1 MAEELISLA
10 MNPSAD
16 ARSELMQKL
25 ADILLLRADQNSVEE
40 LQLFDQV
47 IQRLLDDSPLD
58 DRVRL
63 AEKIGSFAGTPTG
76 LAVRL
81 AQDELQVARPVLEH
95 SPALGPQELAALAED
110 LGEDHLE
117 CMTRRGD
124 LPADVSDTLVRRGQ
138 VRVWRRLAGNRR
150 IRLSEGALASLA
162 KAAQDDAALREEMT
176 LRADLTPRIC
186 RSLIPFVG
194 KETQERL
201 KELAAG
207 KLTAEDLEGIARRR
221 KIRRKLGTLLDTSN
235 TGRLWRA
242 ITLGSA
248 LLDDVILLM
257 LEDDRLTNA
266 ADLIA
271 LACNTHKAHVRSA
284 VFSVEGDRLLHF
296 ARLAGLSVSSFA
308 HLVRARSKHMHIQSD
323 HAEALIERFA
333 SETPS
338 ELERK
343 RARSDFAAHR
353 PRRPPSET
361 PSS

>member
-1 MAEELISLA
+1 MAQELISLA
-10 MNPSAD
+10 MNASPD
-16 ARSELMQKL
+16 ARSELMQRL
-25 ADILLLRADQNSVEE
+25 ADIFLLRADQNSVEE
-40 LQLFDQV
+40 LLLFDQV
-47 IQRLLDDSPLD
+47 IQRLLDGSPLD
-58 DRVRL
+58 ERVRL
-63 AEKIGSFAGTPTG
+63 AEKIAPFAGTPSG

-81 AQDELQVARPVLEH
+81 AQDEIQVARPVLEQ
-95 SPALGPQELAALAED
+95 SPALGPQELAALAEG

-117 CMTRRGD
+117 CMTRRDD

-150 IRLSEGALASLA
+150 IRLSEGALAALA
-162 KAAQDDAALREEMT
+162 RAAQEDSVLREEMT
-176 LRADLTPRIC
+176 LRSDLTPRIC
-186 RSLIPFVG
+186 RGLMPFVG
-194 KETQERL
+194 AETQERL

-207 KLTAEDLEGIARRR
+207 RLTVEELEGIARRR

-235 TGRLWRA
+235 TSRLWRA

-266 ADLIA
+266 ADLLA

-284 VFSVEGDRLLHF
+284 VFSIEGDRLLHF

-308 HLVRARSKHMHIQSD
+308 QLVRARSKHMHIQPEQ
-323 HAEALIERFA
+323 AEALIQRFA
-333 SETPS
+333 SEAES

-353 PRRPPSET
+353 QRRPVPLSQ
-361 PSS
+361 S

>member
-1 MAEELISLA
+1 MAQELISLA
-10 MNPSAD
+10 MNPAPD
-16 ARSELMQKL
+16 ARSELMQRL
-25 ADILLLRADQNSVEE
+25 ADIFLLRAEQNSVEE

-47 IQRLLDDSPLD
+47 IQRLLDGSPLD
-58 DRVRL
+58 ERVRL
-63 AEKIGSFAGTPTG
+63 AEKIASFAGTPTG

-81 AQDELQVARPVLEH
+81 AQDEILVARPVLEQ

-117 CMTRRGD
+117 CMTRRND
-124 LPADVSDTLVRRGQ
+124 LPADVSDTLIRRGQ

-150 IRLSEGALASLA
+150 IRLSEGALATLA
-162 KAAQDDAALREEMT
+162 RAAQDDAVLREEMT

-186 RSLIPFVG
+186 QGLMPFVG
-194 KETQERL
+194 TETQERL

-207 KLTAEDLEGIARRR
+207 RLTAEDLEGIARRR

-248 LLDDVILLM
+248 MLDDVIQLM
-257 LEDDRLTNA
+257 LEDGRLTNA

-284 VFSVEGDRLLHF
+284 VFSIEGDRLLSF
-296 ARLAGLSVSSFA
+296 ARLAGLSLPSFA
-308 HLVRARSKHMHIQSD
+308 QLVRARSKHMQIPPE
-323 HAEALIERFA
+323 HAEALIERFV
-333 SETPS
+333 SEAES

-343 RARSDFAAHR
+343 RMRSDFAAHR
-353 PRRPPSET
+353 PRRPLSGSPS
-361 PSS
+361 